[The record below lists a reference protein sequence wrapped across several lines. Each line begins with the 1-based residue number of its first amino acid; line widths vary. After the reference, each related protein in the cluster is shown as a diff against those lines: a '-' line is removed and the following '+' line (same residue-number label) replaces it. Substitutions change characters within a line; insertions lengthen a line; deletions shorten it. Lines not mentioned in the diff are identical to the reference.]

1 MTTMANSEPDKRD
14 ALRRTTL
21 KGGKIVF
28 NGGRSTIDCTVRNLS
43 NKGAK
48 LLVTSV
54 VVIPETFDLLLD
66 GHSRQPCRVAWRRL
80 KEIGVEF
87 RTEH

>member
-1 MTTMANSEPDKRD
+1 MMTTPQTENRTVQ
-14 ALRRTTL
+14 RRPTL
-21 KGGKIVF
+21 KGGRIVF

-48 LLVTSV
+48 LQVSSV
-54 VVIPETFDLLLD
+54 VGIPDTFDLLLNN
-66 GHSRQPCRVAWRRL
+66 SARQPCRVVWRTL
-80 KEIGVEF
+80 KELGVEF

>member
-1 MTTMANSEPDKRD
+1 MLTEPGSESRV
-14 ALRRTTL
+14 AQRRTTL

-28 NGGRSTIDCTVRNLS
+28 NAGRSTIDCTVRNLS
-43 NKGAK
+43 AKGAK

-54 VVIPETFDLLLD
+54 VGVPDTFDLLLD
-66 GHSRQPCRVAWRRL
+66 SASRQPCRVVWRTL
-80 KEIGVEF
+80 KELGVEF